1 MNTKINGAPQDP
13 FEQLNKAIL
22 SVASAPK
29 GPKQMGAIRQ
39 ALTLLGVFRQSF
51 LMSSAQ
57 SARLVNILID
67 VTGGD
72 IVELGVQIDRPDLFE
87 RMLIADSEGTPLH
100 VVDETAQRVLVL
112 PHHKLP
118 LVATVHLKG
127 LEPMKVTIQERR
139 VDEPQSLPDADRADP
154 S

>member
-1 MNTKINGAPQDP
+1 MNTKINGAQQDP
-13 FEQLNKAIL
+13 FKPLDDAIMQ
-22 SVASAPK
+22 VASAPK
-29 GPKQMGAIRQ
+29 GPKTHEAIKR
-39 ALTLLGVFRQSF
+39 ALALLGVFRQSF

-57 SARLVNILID
+57 SARLTNILID

-100 VVDETAQRVLVL
+100 VLDETAQRVLLL
-112 PHHKLP
+112 PGHKLP

-127 LEPMKVTIQERR
+127 LEPMTVTIQERR
-139 VDEPQSLPDADRADP
+139 IDEPPSLSDADRTEP
-154 S
+154 G